1 MFGYVKPYV
10 PELKVSEN
18 EFYRATY
25 CGLCRALG
33 RKSRFLSFTL
43 SYDFVFLAIVDMAVT
58 PGLEVGLGKERCM
71 AHPLHKRAYLKE
83 NASLDRSSTAAALLL
98 YYNLLDD
105 IADSK
110 GAKRLFSKICLPK
123 ARRLRKKYM
132 GDGALD
138 KAISEKLA
146 ALNEAENDRASSV
159 YVPAEIFGEL
169 LGEVFAAGH
178 ESEQSVSK
186 CLYSLGKYVG
196 RWIYITD
203 ALDDIESDRKSGS
216 YNPFLVGG
224 DDADPDFRRR
234 IEEALTFEL
243 IGAEKAVDLIDIPD
257 VGLKDIIYNIIYMGM
272 PETAKKVISGENK
285 NKKKKKGAHDSE
297 RSL

>member
-10 PELKVSEN
+10 PELKVKEN

-58 PGLEVGLGKERCM
+58 PELKVELGKERCM

-83 NASLDRSSTAAALLL
+83 NGSLDRSSTAAALLL

-105 IADSK
+105 IEDSR
-110 GAKRLFSKICLPK
+110 GAKRLFAKMCLPK
-123 ARRLRKKYM
+123 ARGLRKKYM
-132 GDGALD
+132 GDGSLD
-138 KAISEKLA
+138 KALSEKLA
-146 ALNEAENDRASSV
+146 ALSEVEKGSASSV
-159 YVPAEIFGEL
+159 YEPAEIFGEL

-178 ESEQSVSK
+178 EDGQSVSK
-186 CLYSLGKYVG
+186 CLYSLGRYVG
-196 RWIYITD
+196 RWIYVID

-216 YNPFLVGG
+216 YNPFLVSG
-224 DDADPDFRRR
+224 DADDPDFKRR

-243 IGAEKAVDLIDIPD
+243 IGAERAVDLIDIAD
-257 VGLKDIIYNIIYMGM
+257 IGLKDIIYNIIHTGM

-285 NKKKKKGAHDSE
+285 NKKKGARDSE
-297 RSL
+297 GSL

>member
-10 PELKVSEN
+10 PELKVKEN

-43 SYDFVFLAIVDMAVT
+43 SYDFVFLAIVDMAVASD
-58 PGLEVGLGKERCM
+58 LKVELGKERCM
-71 AHPLHKRAYLKE
+71 AHPLHKRAYIKE
-83 NASLDRSSTAAALLL
+83 NAPLDRSSTAAALLL

-105 IADSK
+105 IEDSR
-110 GAKRLFSKICLPK
+110 GAKRFFAKMCLPK

-132 GDGALD
+132 GDGTLD
-138 KAISEKLA
+138 KAISEKLVK
-146 ALNEAENDRASSV
+146 LSEAEKRSASSV
-159 YVPAEIFGEL
+159 YVPADIFGEL

-178 ESEQSVSK
+178 ESERNVSK

-196 RWIYITD
+196 RWIYIID

-216 YNPFLVGG
+216 YNPFLVSG
-224 DDADPDFRRR
+224 DADDPDFRRR

-243 IGAEKAVDLIDIPD
+243 IGAEKAIDLIDIAD
-257 VGLKDIIYNIIYMGM
+257 VGLKDIIYNIIHIGM
-272 PETAKKVISGENK
+272 PETAKKVISGDSK
-285 NKKKKKGAHDSE
+285 NKKKGTRDIE
-297 RSL
+297 GSL